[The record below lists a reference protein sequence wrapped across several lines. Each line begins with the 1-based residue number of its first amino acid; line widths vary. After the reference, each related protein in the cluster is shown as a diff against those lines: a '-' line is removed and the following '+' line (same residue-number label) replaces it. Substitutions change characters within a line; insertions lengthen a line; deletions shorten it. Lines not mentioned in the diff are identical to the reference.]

1 MKHLLKTIL
10 FFLLAVPV
18 SAVYAGDTIEVKKDP
33 RLDVLAA
40 KQSEINKRFYAQA
53 ANGLYKGY
61 RIQVLS
67 TFNRDQAFALQSS
80 LVSGFPEQKTY
91 VTYQSPNF
99 RVRIGNFLSREDA
112 EAFRKQLS
120 RYYPEGL
127 YIVEDAVEL
136 VLTDPEETIVQ

>member
-1 MKHLLKTIL
+1 MKHILKTIL
-10 FFLLAVPV
+10 FFLLALPV
-18 SAVYAGDTIEVKKDP
+18 SAVYAGDTITVRKDT

-40 KQSEINKRFYAQA
+40 KQSEINKRFFAQA

-67 TFNRDQAFALQSS
+67 TFNRDQAFAMQSS
-80 LVSGFPEQKTY
+80 LMAGFPEQKTY

>member
-1 MKHLLKTIL
+1 MKHILKTIL
-10 FFLLAVPV
+10 FFLLALPV
-18 SAVYAGDTIEVKKDP
+18 SAVYAGDTITVKKDP

-40 KQSEINKRFYAQA
+40 KQSEINKHFYAQA

-67 TFNRDQAFALQSS
+67 TFNRDQAFAMQSS
-80 LVSGFPEQKTY
+80 LMAGFPEQKTY

>member
-1 MKHLLKTIL
+1 MKHSFKTIL

-67 TFNRDQAFALQSS
+67 TFNRDQAFAMQSS

>member
-1 MKHLLKTIL
+1 M
-10 FFLLAVPV
+10 
-18 SAVYAGDTIEVKKDP
+18 
-33 RLDVLAA
+33 
-40 KQSEINKRFYAQA
+40 
-53 ANGLYKGY
+53 
-61 RIQVLS
+61 
-67 TFNRDQAFALQSS
+67 QSS
-80 LVSGFPEQKTY
+80 LMAGFPEQKTY

>member
-1 MKHLLKTIL
+1 MKHSLKTIL
-10 FFLLAVPV
+10 FFLLVVPV